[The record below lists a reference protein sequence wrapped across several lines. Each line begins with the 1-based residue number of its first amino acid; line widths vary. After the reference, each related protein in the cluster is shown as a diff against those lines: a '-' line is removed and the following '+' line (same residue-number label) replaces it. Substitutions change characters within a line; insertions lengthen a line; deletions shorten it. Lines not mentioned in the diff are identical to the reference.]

1 MSGTFKFESIRD
13 VNDLEKIPF
22 KAIQPFGWNNAC
34 SVWVRNAFTNGYG
47 KGVNVPLD
55 FVKSG
60 MVHELE
66 NFIAEIPASE
76 RPLLLNASGRLDR
89 TFDAIHFHAIIYE
102 TLDSDPMKIKNG
114 RFILDMFKTEN
125 VKLDSTLKC
134 SHGVADKEINSK
146 AKPHYILELKEPTDK
161 KKYRCVSCGETS
173 YIVKVHNMTDG
184 YKYAHG
190 RSEEEAEKA
199 RDTLIGRLRFF
210 NSETNEAT
218 RNVMYDAGVSYLNE
232 AEPPG
237 ISGGAVTK

>member
-1 MSGTFKFESIRD
+1 MSRPFNFDSIRYAH
-13 VNDLEKIPF
+13 DLEKLPF
-22 KAIQPFGWNNAC
+22 EAIRPFGWNITC
-34 SVWVRNAFTNGYG
+34 SVWVRNAFTDGHG

-60 MVHELE
+60 IVHELE
-66 NFIAEIPASE
+66 NSIAVIPASE
-76 RPLLLNASGRLDR
+76 PPLLLNASGRVDR

-102 TLDSDPMKIKNG
+102 TTDSNPLKIKNG
-114 RFILDMFKTEN
+114 NFILDMFKTEN

-161 KKYRCVSCGETS
+161 KRYRCVSCGETFH
-173 YIVKVHNMTDG
+173 IVKVHNMTDK
-184 YKYAHG
+184 YKYEQG

-210 NSETNEAT
+210 NPNTDEPT
-218 RNVMYDAGVSYLNE
+218 RKVMYEAGVSYLNE